1 MKIPAALAN
10 VIVVLVTL
18 VWAGNFAAGLFLPDY
33 RSDPSLNFVFM
44 TIVGGALAL
53 RAGADGEGL
62 VARLLAALH
71 SSAVPP
77 GQPPPGPPP
86 PAPAATAPEDRAR

>member
-10 VIVVLVTL
+10 AIIVLVTL
-18 VWAGNFAAGLFLPDY
+18 VWAGNFAAGLFVPDY

-53 RAGADGEGL
+53 RSGVAGEGL
-62 VARLLAALH
+62 FARLLTATR
-71 SSAVPP
+71 PP
-77 GQPPPGPPP
+77 SPPPVEPPP
-86 PAPAATAPEDRAR
+86 PEPAAAAPQDGPR